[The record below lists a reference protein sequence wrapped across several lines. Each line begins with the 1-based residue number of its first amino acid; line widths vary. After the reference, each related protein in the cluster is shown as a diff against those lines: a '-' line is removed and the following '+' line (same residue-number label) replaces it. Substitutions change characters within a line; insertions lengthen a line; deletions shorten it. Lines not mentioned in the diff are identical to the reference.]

1 MPVKLHFQTL
11 GTGTP
16 VLILHGLFGSL
27 GNWRMLAKHLSASH
41 RVITVDLRN
50 HGKSAHAGSMTYVEM
65 AEDVL
70 HLITDQALQNTILIG
85 HSMGGKTVMTA
96 ALMQPELIDRI
107 IVMDIAPVSYKHRY
121 GKLFTAMRDLPLH
134 SIKNRTGAEKMLDAL
149 INDPELARFL
159 LQNLVR
165 TGNGFAWRLNLPA
178 LRNNIEHIS
187 GFPDLGPRAQYRK
200 PALFLGGVN
209 SYFIQPEHHP
219 VIRDYFPKAE
229 IESVEKAGH
238 MLHIEQPEIVLD
250 KIRRFINQEGSEL

>member
-1 MPVKLHFQTL
+1 M
-11 GTGTP
+11 
-16 VLILHGLFGSL
+16 ILHGLFGSL
-27 GNWRMLAKHLSASH
+27 GNWRMMAKNLSVNH
-41 RVITVDLRN
+41 QVITVDLRN

-70 HLITDQALQNTILIG
+70 HLITDQALRNTTLIG

-121 GKLFTAMRDLPLH
+121 GKLFSAMRDLPLNG
-134 SIKNRTGAEKMLDAL
+134 IKTRNEAEKKLDAL

-187 GFPDLGPRAQYRK
+187 GFPDLGPHAQYRK
-200 PALFLGGVN
+200 PALFLGGAN
-209 SYFIQPEHHP
+209 SHFIRPEHHP
-219 VIRDYFPKAE
+219 AIHGYFPKAE
-229 IESVEKAGH
+229 IESIDKVGH
-238 MLHIEQPEIVLD
+238 MLHMEQPEIVLD
-250 KIRRFINQEGSEL
+250 KIRRFITPGIKTV